1 MKTGLL
7 PVLNLLISIVAI
19 GLCFIPMVLFWF
31 KRLAPDK
38 SYFLVAFFWLVNGIT
53 YTPEIF
59 RWKWYRSVSNDITLM
74 YNLVDTPLI
83 LLIFYFAYKKKIFR
97 HLLIGFLLFEIGMI
111 AWKGYN
117 FDSNTPIIG
126 LGSLISLILNIWGI
140 SVFFQKMKHTA
151 FENVMAFVNAGFIFY
166 YGLFTVIYIFNYIN
180 FSMVTLPYVT
190 FINYLSITMA
200 NGLISYGFWRYASP
214 PWNEANLY

>member
-1 MKTGLL
+1 
-7 PVLNLLISIVAI
+7 
-19 GLCFIPMVLFWF
+19 MVLFWL

-38 SYFLVAFFWLVNGIT
+38 SYFLVAFFWLVNGVT

-59 RWKWYRSVSNDITLM
+59 RWKWYRCVSNDITLM
-74 YNLVDTPLI
+74 YNLIDTPLI

-180 FSMVTLPYVT
+180 FSIVTLPYVT

-200 NGLISYGFWRYASP
+200 SGLISYGFWRYASP
-214 PWNEANLY
+214 PWKEANLY

>member
-19 GLCFIPMVLFWF
+19 GLCFVPMVLFWL

-38 SYFLVAFFWLVNGIT
+38 SYFLVAFFWLVNGVT

-59 RWKWYRSVSNDITLM
+59 RWKWYRCVSNDITLM
-74 YNLVDTPLI
+74 YNLIDTPLI

-180 FSMVTLPYVT
+180 FSIVTLPYVT

-200 NGLISYGFWRYASP
+200 SGLISYGFWRYASP
-214 PWNEANLY
+214 PWKEANLY

>member
-1 MKTGLL
+1 LKTGLL
-7 PVLNLLISIVAI
+7 PVLNLLTSILAV
-19 GLCFIPMVLFWF
+19 GLCFVPMVLFWL

-38 SYFLVAFFWLVNGIT
+38 TYFLVAFYWLINGLS

-59 RWKWYRSVSNDITLM
+59 QWKWYHSVSNDITLV
-74 YNLVDTPLI
+74 YNLIDTPLI
-83 LLIFYFAYKKKIFR
+83 LLIFYYAFKKKIFR
-97 HLLIGFLLFEIGMI
+97 HLLVGFLLFELIMI
-111 AWKGYN
+111 TWKGYN

-140 SVFFQKMKHTA
+140 TVFFQKMKHTA

-180 FSMVTLPYVT
+180 FSIATLPYVT
-190 FINYLSITMA
+190 FINYLSITIA
-200 NGLISYGFWRYASP
+200 GALISYGYWRNASP
-214 PWNEANLY
+214 PWKEANAF